1 LQNKKNPQPVL
12 KSKAQIKLKAII
24 AAIMIFIDLAF
35 ISGCSLSIAIIAAL
49 NKDDSESIEL
59 KVESN
64 PSDAEVYLDGK
75 KLGTAPI
82 AVRIAGFGIKHE
94 IEIAKN
100 GYQPKTATVFISFCD
115 TQDRIYLVLSKPDG
129 SWSEVKDNILSFV
142 LENKPD
148 P

>member
-1 LQNKKNPQPVL
+1 M
-12 KSKAQIKLKAII
+12 KAIN
-24 AAIMIFIDLAF
+24 AVTMIFVGMTF
-35 ISGCSLSIAIIAAL
+35 ISGCSIGIAIIAAL

-64 PSDAEVYLDGK
+64 PSDADVYLDGK

-82 AVRIAGFGIKHE
+82 AVRIAGIGIKHE
-94 IEIAKN
+94 IEITKD

-129 SWSEVKDNILSFV
+129 SWSEVKDNILSFD

>member
-1 LQNKKNPQPVL
+1 
-12 KSKAQIKLKAII
+12 
-24 AAIMIFIDLAF
+24 MIFVGTTF
-35 ISGCSLSIAIIAAL
+35 ISGCSLGIAIIAAL
-49 NKDDSESIEL
+49 NKDESESLEL

-82 AVRIAGFGIKHE
+82 AVKIAGFGIKHE
-94 IEIAKN
+94 IKITKN

-115 TQDRIYLVLSKPDG
+115 TQDRQYLVLSKPDG
-129 SWSEVKDNILSFV
+129 SWSEVKDNILSFA
-142 LENKPD
+142 LENEPN